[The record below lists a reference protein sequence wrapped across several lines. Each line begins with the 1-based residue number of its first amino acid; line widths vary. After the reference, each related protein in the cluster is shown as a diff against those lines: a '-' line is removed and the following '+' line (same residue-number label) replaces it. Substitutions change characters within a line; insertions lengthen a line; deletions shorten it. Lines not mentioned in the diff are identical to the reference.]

1 MQRVKLF
8 KGLETE
14 VEALEQQINVWAE
27 SEGAKIIQVTGNI
40 ATQSYNP
47 AAKSGTSLNSNVA
60 AASDVLIVVLY
71 EKGCSPNLPKSL
83 VRYS

>member
-47 AAKSGTSLNSNVA
+47 AAKSGTSLHSYVA

-71 EKGCSPNLPKSL
+71 EKG
-83 VRYS
+83 

>member
-14 VEALEQQINVWAE
+14 VEALEQRINAWAE
-27 SEGAKIIQVTGNI
+27 SGGVKIIQVTGNI
-40 ATQSYNP
+40 AAQSYNP
-47 AAKSGTSLNSNVA
+47 AAKSGSSLQGNVA

-71 EKGCSPNLPKSL
+71 E
-83 VRYS
+83 

>member
-14 VEALEQQINVWAE
+14 VEALEQQINVWVE

-47 AAKSGTSLNSNVA
+47 AAKSGTSLHGNVS

-71 EKGCSPNLPKSL
+71 EK
-83 VRYS
+83 V

>member
-14 VEALEQQINVWAE
+14 VEALEQQINAWVE
-27 SEGAKIIQVTGNI
+27 SEGAKIIQMTGNI

-47 AAKSGTSLNSNVA
+47 AAKSGSSLQSNVA

-71 EKGCSPNLPKSL
+71 EKG
-83 VRYS
+83 

>member
-14 VEALEQQINVWAE
+14 VEALEQQINVWVE

-47 AAKSGTSLNSNVA
+47 AAKSGSSLQSNVA

-71 EKGCSPNLPKSL
+71 EKC
-83 VRYS
+83 

>member
-14 VEALEQQINVWAE
+14 VEALEQQINAWAE
-27 SEGAKIIQVTGNI
+27 SEGVKILQVNGTI

-47 AAKSGTSLNSNVA
+47 AAKPGGSLQGNVGA
-60 AASDVLIVVLY
+60 DSDVLSTVLY
-71 EKGCSPNLPKSL
+71 EMG
-83 VRYS
+83 

>member
-14 VEALEQQINVWAE
+14 VEALAQQLNDWAA

-47 AAKSGTSLNSNVA
+47 AAKSGTSLHGNVA
-60 AASDVLIVVLY
+60 AAADVLIVVLY
-71 EKGCSPNLPKSL
+71 EKG
-83 VRYS
+83 

>member
-14 VEALEQQINVWAE
+14 VEALEQQVNDWAE
-27 SEGAKIIQVTGNI
+27 SEGAKILQVTGNI

-47 AAKSGTSLNSNVA
+47 AAKSGSSLQSNVA
-60 AASDVLIVVLY
+60 AASDLLIVVLY
-71 EKGCSPNLPKSL
+71 EKG
-83 VRYS
+83 

>member
-14 VEALEQQINVWAE
+14 VEALEQQINAWAE

-47 AAKSGTSLNSNVA
+47 AAKSGSSLQSNVA
-60 AASDVLIVVLY
+60 AASELLIVGLY
-71 EKGCSPNLPKSL
+71 EKG
-83 VRYS
+83 

>member
-14 VEALEQQINVWAE
+14 VEALEQQVNAWVE

-47 AAKSGTSLNSNVA
+47 AAKSGSSLQSNVA

-71 EKGCSPNLPKSL
+71 EKG
-83 VRYS
+83 

>member
-14 VEALEQQINVWAE
+14 VEALEQQVNAWVE

-47 AAKSGTSLNSNVA
+47 AAKSGSSLQSNVA
-60 AASDVLIVVLY
+60 AASDVLSVVLY
-71 EKGCSPNLPKSL
+71 EKG
-83 VRYS
+83 

>member
-1 MQRVKLF
+1 MQRIKLF

-14 VEALEQQINVWAE
+14 IEALEQQVNAWVE

-47 AAKSGTSLNSNVA
+47 AAKSGSSLQSNVA

-71 EKGCSPNLPKSL
+71 EKG
-83 VRYS
+83 

>member
-14 VEALEQQINVWAE
+14 VEALEQQVNAWVE

-47 AAKSGTSLNSNVA
+47 AAKSGSSLQSNVA

-71 EKGCSPNLPKSL
+71 ENG
-83 VRYS
+83 

>member
-1 MQRVKLF
+1 MQRIKLF

-27 SEGAKIIQVTGNI
+27 SEGAKIIQVSGNI

-47 AAKSGTSLNSNVA
+47 TAKSGSSLQSNVA

-71 EKGCSPNLPKSL
+71 EKG
-83 VRYS
+83 

>member
-47 AAKSGTSLNSNVA
+47 AAKSGSSLQANVA

-71 EKGCSPNLPKSL
+71 EKD
-83 VRYS
+83 

>member
-14 VEALEQQINVWAE
+14 VEVLEQQINAWAE
-27 SEGAKIIQVTGNI
+27 SEGVKILQVNGTI

-47 AAKSGTSLNSNVA
+47 TAKSGGSLQSNVG
-60 AASDVLIVVLY
+60 AASDVLITVLY
-71 EKGCSPNLPKSL
+71 EKD
-83 VRYS
+83 

>member
-14 VEALEQQINVWAE
+14 VEALEQQVNAWVE
-27 SEGAKIIQVTGNI
+27 SEGAKIIQVSGNI

-47 AAKSGTSLNSNVA
+47 AAKSGSSLQSNVA

-71 EKGCSPNLPKSL
+71 EKG
-83 VRYS
+83 

>member
-14 VEALEQQINVWAE
+14 VEALEQQINAWAE
-27 SEGAKIIQVTGNI
+27 SEGAKIIQLTGNI

-47 AAKSGTSLNSNVA
+47 AAKSGSLLQSNVA

-71 EKGCSPNLPKSL
+71 EKG
-83 VRYS
+83 

>member
-1 MQRVKLF
+1 MQRIKLF

-47 AAKSGTSLNSNVA
+47 AAKSGNSLQSNVA

-71 EKGCSPNLPKSL
+71 EKG
-83 VRYS
+83 

>member
-47 AAKSGTSLNSNVA
+47 TAKSGSSLQSNVA

-71 EKGCSPNLPKSL
+71 EKG
-83 VRYS
+83 

>member
-14 VEALEQQINVWAE
+14 VEALEQQINAWAE
-27 SEGAKIIQVTGNI
+27 SEGAKITQVTGNI

-47 AAKSGTSLNSNVA
+47 AAKSGTSLHGNVA

-71 EKGCSPNLPKSL
+71 EKG
-83 VRYS
+83 

>member
-8 KGLETE
+8 KGLGTE
-14 VEALEQQINVWAE
+14 VEALEQQINVWVE

-47 AAKSGTSLNSNVA
+47 AAKSGSSLQSNVA
-60 AASDVLIVVLY
+60 AASDVLVVVLY
-71 EKGCSPNLPKSL
+71 EKG
-83 VRYS
+83 

>member
-14 VEALEQQINVWAE
+14 VEALEQQINAWAE

-47 AAKSGTSLNSNVA
+47 TAKSGSSLQSNVA
-60 AASDVLIVVLY
+60 AASDVLLVVLY
-71 EKGCSPNLPKSL
+71 EKG
-83 VRYS
+83 

>member
-14 VEALEQQINVWAE
+14 VEALEQQVNDWVE

-47 AAKSGTSLNSNVA
+47 AAKSGTSLQSNVA

-71 EKGCSPNLPKSL
+71 EKG
-83 VRYS
+83 

>member
-14 VEALEQQINVWAE
+14 VEALEQQINVWVE

-47 AAKSGTSLNSNVA
+47 AAKDYPLGGGGRVVESNPPP
-60 AASDVLIVVLY
+60 SQ
-71 EKGCSPNLPKSL
+71 
-83 VRYS
+83 R